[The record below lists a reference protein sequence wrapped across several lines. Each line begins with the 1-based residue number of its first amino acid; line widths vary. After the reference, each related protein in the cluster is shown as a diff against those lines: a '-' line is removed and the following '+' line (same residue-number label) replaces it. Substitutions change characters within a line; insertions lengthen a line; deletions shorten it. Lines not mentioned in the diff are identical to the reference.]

1 MGYGDVTVL
10 KGDGDVEGWRVL
22 IATIFMVMSL
32 IVSVVALQ
40 FGLDSKFS
48 PFRRRFDQFCGRVLD
63 IVQSARPTEDKH
75 VDITRRMRW
84 TKYAQIAEILT
95 VFLILN
101 LIGMF
106 AVQIALLTPSGQGM
120 TISWIESFYWAVQT
134 TTTIGYGD
142 VDIPDSLRWFMLV
155 YLILATYFV
164 GSSLGKLRELSSNQE
179 SMQQLFLWQQQ
190 EPSYSML
197 SDFSGRP
204 SGGDKTTGEHA
215 ARNPE
220 INQFE
225 FTIASLVLLGKIT
238 SEDVRPILKKFK
250 SLSGKGN
257 KITLCDDDRTEPED
271 DESFIE
277 SEKQDHLDGTA
288 TEKQV
293 MTSPQ
298 QRRQTSGAL
307 SLGKEIVKAFK
318 EEVLTSSSPNQDNID
333 SSLVLND
340 SLERQ
345 PDYSDFRIPSNTHA
359 IAIDDSKIQRKLI
372 RRYFELCGIPACR
385 TTIVGQSYN
394 EIMGFE
400 GEIFIKYSIMIP
412 ILINF
417 YFPKTLLSTS
427 SSHTPMTSCSW

>member
-1 MGYGDVTVL
+1 
-10 KGDGDVEGWRVL
+10 
-22 IATIFMVMSL
+22 
-32 IVSVVALQ
+32 
-40 FGLDSKFS
+40 
-48 PFRRRFDQFCGRVLD
+48 
-63 IVQSARPTEDKH
+63 
-75 VDITRRMRW
+75 
-84 TKYAQIAEILT
+84 
-95 VFLILN
+95 
-101 LIGMF
+101 
-106 AVQIALLTPSGQGM
+106 
-120 TISWIESFYWAVQT
+120 
-134 TTTIGYGD
+134 
-142 VDIPDSLRWFMLV
+142 
-155 YLILATYFV
+155 
-164 GSSLGKLRELSSNQE
+164 
-179 SMQQLFLWQQQ
+179 
-190 EPSYSML
+190 
-197 SDFSGRP
+197 
-204 SGGDKTTGEHA
+204 
-215 ARNPE
+215 
-220 INQFE
+220 
-225 FTIASLVLLGKIT
+225 
-238 SEDVRPILKKFK
+238 
-250 SLSGKGN
+250 
-257 KITLCDDDRTEPED
+257 
-271 DESFIE
+271 
-277 SEKQDHLDGTA
+277 
-288 TEKQV
+288 

-400 GEIFIKYSIMIP
+400 GEIFIKYSIRIP